1 MPSFCPTISPKAP
14 SPRRSCTD
22 RLLPCGGRKS
32 VAVVR
37 RVRVY
42 RVSSLVIRQRDL
54 GEADRVIILY
64 TAERGKLSAV
74 AKGVKRGR
82 SKLAGGLQLFSH
94 AQVQLAAGRSLEVA
108 TQVQPIELF
117 YRLREEMS
125 RYVYACY
132 VAELLDNLVDEG
144 RSDRAVFDL
153 LLATF
158 RALDAGADPP
168 TVVHA
173 FELRLLSR
181 LGYGPEITHCVNC
194 RAPAKTA
201 KAGFSVPQGGV
212 ICGRCLSTH
221 RAVALGPAALRA
233 MRELVE
239 LPVEQLAA
247 RRLSSSVRDELDRI
261 LRAFVDYQL
270 SRPLRTVRFLVR

>member
-1 MPSFCPTISPKAP
+1 M
-14 SPRRSCTD
+14 
-22 RLLPCGGRKS
+22 
-32 VAVVR
+32 R

-54 GEADRVIILY
+54 GEADRIVILY

-125 RYVYACY
+125 RYAYACY

-144 RSDRAVFDL
+144 RSDGAVFDL

-158 RALDAGADPP
+158 RALDTGADPP

-173 FELRLLSR
+173 FELKLLSR
-181 LGYGPEITHCVNC
+181 LGYGPEVSNCVSC
-194 RAPAKTA
+194 TAAVGTA
-201 KAGFSVPQGGV
+201 KVGFSVPQGGV
-212 ICGRCLSTH
+212 ICGRCLPTH

-233 MRELVE
+233 MRELVG

-247 RRLSSSVRDELDRI
+247 RRLSNSVRDELDRV

-270 SRPLRTVRFLVR
+270 SRPLRTVRFLAR